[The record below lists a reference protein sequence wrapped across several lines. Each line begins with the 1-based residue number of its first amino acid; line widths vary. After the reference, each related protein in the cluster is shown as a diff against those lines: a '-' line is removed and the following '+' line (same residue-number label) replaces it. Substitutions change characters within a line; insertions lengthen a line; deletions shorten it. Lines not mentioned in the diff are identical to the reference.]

1 MTPFTRIAPLLALL
15 GLSLLGTHGVRAQ
28 VAPLA
33 RIDSLILAG
42 EFDQAVRW
50 TDSLQRRVDE
60 CDPEWVELQI
70 ERLRVMRH
78 IDQGDLLVFL
88 SHDLLE
94 RPDLTVEQVQRIRL
108 LRAVALENVALYRE
122 AEAEMDTLERS
133 FAPGTVGREY
143 GEYLYRK
150 ASLLRVQERK
160 EEAREWVRKAIAYN
174 EAHGHTKELAT
185 SVMVMAYLTERGP
198 DFEALLLR
206 AAELNLAAG
215 DPLEASL
222 TYGRLSIELAERRSP
237 LAERYI
243 RLTLK
248 LAETVGTS
256 IGAFANQQV
265 SRAYAAL
272 GETDSAYHYLVAFVR
287 HQSEAT
293 HIKQNASVR
302 VNEAQRA
309 YAQLERSRATEEEAV
324 RYSARL
330 KSLVAALASAVFA
343 IAFLLVLLRRQY
355 LRIRRQRD
363 ELAARQQEL
372 NRLLGVKET
381 LLRELHHRVK
391 NQLST
396 VIAMIDHELD
406 REEPPTQEQLRS
418 LQQRIFAI
426 ARVHEAL
433 LQDVEAH
440 GHLNGEDLSE
450 ILRSLIAIAGGAV
463 QLDLDARIDRL
474 SMDAAV
480 PLMMLL
486 NELVQ
491 NTVKHT
497 TSNEPLITL
506 RLEQDAGSLQVDY
519 RDNGRWKEGVGSARG
534 SSGTYIIRAM
544 VKQLHGRM
552 ERTGTAYV
560 FHFPRPGSEGTNP

>member
-1 MTPFTRIAPLLALL
+1 MSPFIRIARLLAPV
-15 GLSLLGTHGVRAQ
+15 GLSLLGTHGASAQ
-28 VAPLA
+28 VTPLA

-42 EFDQAVRW
+42 EFDEAVRW
-50 TDSLQRRVDE
+50 TDSLQRKVEER
-60 CDPEWVELQI
+60 DPAWVELQI
-70 ERLRVMRH
+70 RRLGVMRH
-78 IDQGDLLVFL
+78 IDQGDLLLFL
-88 SHDLLE
+88 SRDLLE
-94 RPDLTVEQVQRIRL
+94 LPDLTQEQVQRIRL
-108 LRAVALENVALYRE
+108 LRAVALENVALYPE
-122 AEAEMDTLERS
+122 AGKELDTLERT
-133 FAPGTVGREY
+133 FPAGTVGRAY
-143 GEYLYRK
+143 GEYLYRR
-150 ASLLRVQERK
+150 ASLLRVQERE
-160 EEAREWVRKAIAYN
+160 EEALEWARKAIAYN
-174 EAHGHTKELAT
+174 ETHGHTKELAT
-185 SVMVMAYLTERGP
+185 SLMVMAYLTPRGP
-198 DFEALLLR
+198 EFEALLLH
-206 AAELNLAAG
+206 AAELNVAAG

-222 TYGRLSIELAERRSP
+222 TYGRLSIELAKRRSP
-237 LAERYI
+237 LTERYI
-243 RLTLK
+243 RLTLT
-248 LAETVGTS
+248 LAEKVGTS
-256 IGAFANQQV
+256 ISAFADQQV
-265 SRAYAAL
+265 SRSYAAL

-309 YAQLERSRATEEEAV
+309 YAQLERSQATEEEAV
-324 RYSARL
+324 RNSTRL

-406 REEPPTQEQLRS
+406 REVPPTQEQLRS

-440 GHLNGEDLSE
+440 GHLNGEDLAE

-474 SMDAAV
+474 SMDVAV

-497 TSNEPLITL
+497 RSTEPRITL
-506 RLEQDAGSLQVDY
+506 RLEQDDGSLQVDY
-519 RDNGRWKEGVGSARG
+519 RDNGSWKEEVESVRG

-560 FHFPRPGSEGTNP
+560 FHFPRPGSERTNA